1 MLLLLIKY
9 VRSFRLRGLYR
20 LCDMFEWYLL
30 KSIREWWEI
39 DFRNR
44 YLDNFCRYRILIKLK
59 IDLWDNRW
67 LMKFVQWS
75 DTLLLKHIHIHSDI
89 LFISVHESI
98 QNILCRRNQNFLVN
112 RSLRFRV
119 HLMSFCNFWKLW
131 RSRWS

>member
-9 VRSFRLRGLYR
+9 VWSFLLRGLCR
-20 LCDMFEWYLL
+20 LYDVFERYLL

-39 DFRNR
+39 YYRNR
-44 YLDNFCRYRILIKLK
+44 YLVTFWSYRILIKLK
-59 IDLWDNRW
+59 INLWDHRW
-67 LMKFVQWS
+67 LMKFGQWS

-112 RSLRFRV
+112 RSSLFRV
-119 HLMSFCNFWKLW
+119 ILISFWKLW
-131 RSRWS
+131 RNWWS